1 VPLVPAK
8 PSLAALK
15 DSHAPVV
22 LSIGACHFAGRDV
35 HIVRRAGA
43 YSVLQC
49 VSFNVF
55 PSWGVSRTPGGVS
68 MTGGGCQ
75 EDTGEG
81 VSLTPS
87 AGQRV
92 RSGATHEPEARMTI
106 PNNPLEHPR
115 DPDRRCNVLV
125 STRGPKFSASILK
138 GACLRGEMPARGHH
152 QVVERVVAERR
163 SQSRL
168 AAERL
173 GSGRHCRV
181 LAKTGTDNHGF
192 LALSGTELSRGQA
205 EKERIWFP

>member
-1 VPLVPAK
+1 
-8 PSLAALK
+8 
-15 DSHAPVV
+15 
-22 LSIGACHFAGRDV
+22 
-35 HIVRRAGA
+35 
-43 YSVLQC
+43 
-49 VSFNVF
+49 
-55 PSWGVSRTPGGVS
+55 
-68 MTGGGCQ
+68 
-75 EDTGEG
+75 
-81 VSLTPS
+81 
-87 AGQRV
+87 
-92 RSGATHEPEARMTI
+92 MTI